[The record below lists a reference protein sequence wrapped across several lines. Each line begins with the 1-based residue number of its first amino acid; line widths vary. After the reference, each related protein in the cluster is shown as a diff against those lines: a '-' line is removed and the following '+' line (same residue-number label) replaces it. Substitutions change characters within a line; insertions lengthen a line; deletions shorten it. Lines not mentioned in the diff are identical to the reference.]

1 MKRILFAVCTVWLL
15 AACDSGKKAD
25 DATKSKEAVVKSAA
39 EPVDERTQKM
49 EQLKK
54 LSPLTLEQMR
64 VLLPQELDSVKEKN
78 FVASTQFGYGIAS
91 VEYPKKSA
99 GIKVTLYDCAGE
111 MGSPVYFEN
120 YWNTLNV
127 QDESGSAYTKTID
140 FMGGKAVEK
149 YQKDINLSSLT
160 FTVRDRLI
168 VMVEGKNM
176 KPEDLREKAKKLHAK
191 IS

>member
-1 MKRILFAVCTVWLL
+1 MKRILFAVSALWLM
-15 AACDSGKKAD
+15 AACDSGKK
-25 DATKSKEAVVKSAA
+25 TNKNESQEAVVKSATTQ
-39 EPVDERTQKM
+39 VDERTQKV

-78 FVASTQFGYGIAS
+78 YVASTQFGYGIAS

-111 MGSPVYFEN
+111 MGSPIYFEN
-120 YWNTLNV
+120 YWNTLNIN
-127 QDESGSAYTKTID
+127 DESGIAYTKTID

-149 YQKDINLSSLT
+149 YQKDINLSTIT
-160 FTVRDRLI
+160 FAIRDRLI

-176 KPEDLREKAKKLHAK
+176 KPEELREKAKKLHGK